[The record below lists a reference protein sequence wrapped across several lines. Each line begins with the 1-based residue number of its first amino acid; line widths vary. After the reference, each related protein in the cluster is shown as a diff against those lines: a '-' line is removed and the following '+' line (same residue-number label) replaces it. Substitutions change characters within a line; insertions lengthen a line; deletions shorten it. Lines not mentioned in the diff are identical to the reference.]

1 MSAMPLPLPNP
12 TDQVSPG
19 KWLLASSYLGGEETL
34 EGDLQAEVGAKPK
47 QSTSEQ
53 MRGEKSPAAIDAVY

>member
-1 MSAMPLPLPNP
+1 MATCIL
-12 TDQVSPG
+12 
-19 KWLLASSYLGGEETL
+19 SYLGGEETL